1 MKFIKEENIFKYEK
15 YIINYDEEDNISKDN
30 FFYYLNNN
38 IYKNYIEKLYNK
50 LVEKDIHISF
60 QKNNINI
67 IKDNVNIMNIE
78 IKDNKQNML
87 RVFLKY
93 DNNNNPVIN
102 GIKRVSKPVC
112 RIYASSDNL
121 PRVLNGLGIS
131 IITTSR
137 GIISNKKAKNLR
149 GINGFSKPQSTGRQW
164 RKNIY
169 PKWAKVSGVELC
181 V

>member
-1 MKFIKEENIFKYEK
+1 MSMTDPVADYLTRIRNGQGRLKDYVDIPCSNLKKRISYILKEEHFVRDY
-15 YIINYDEEDNISKDN
+15 
-30 FFYYLNNN
+30 
-38 IYKNYIEKLYNK
+38 
-50 LVEKDIHISF
+50 
-60 QKNNINI
+60 
-67 IKDNVNIMNIE
+67 IE

-102 GIKRVSKPVC
+102 GIKRVSKPGC

-137 GIISNKKAKNLR
+137 GIISNKKAKKLSV
-149 GINGFSKPQSTGRQW
+149 GGE
-164 RKNIY
+164 
-169 PKWAKVSGVELC
+169 VLC
-181 V
+181 YVW

>member
-1 MKFIKEENIFKYEK
+1 MSMTDPVADYLTRIRNGQGRLKKFVDIPCSNLKKRISYILKEEHFVRDY
-15 YIINYDEEDNISKDN
+15 
-30 FFYYLNNN
+30 
-38 IYKNYIEKLYNK
+38 
-50 LVEKDIHISF
+50 
-60 QKNNINI
+60 
-67 IKDNVNIMNIE
+67 IE

-102 GIKRVSKPVC
+102 GIKRVSKPGC

-137 GIISNKKAKNLR
+137 GIISNKKAKKLSV
-149 GINGFSKPQSTGRQW
+149 GGE
-164 RKNIY
+164 
-169 PKWAKVSGVELC
+169 VLC
-181 V
+181 YVW